1 MYLLDTNIILEFL
14 LDRARADEVETLLLG
29 TEAEQLYLSDF
40 TLHSLGVIL
49 LRFGAQDAFLRVVED
64 LLLMGGIR
72 LIRLDVGEMSVCAQV
87 AQQFHLD
94 FDDACQYTLAERYDF
109 VIVSFDHD
117 FDRTARGRQTPADI
131 LH

>member
-14 LDRARADEVETLLLG
+14 LDRARADEVERLLLG
-29 TEAEQLYLSDF
+29 MEAEQLYLSDF

-49 LRFGAQDAFLRVVED
+49 LRFGAQHAFLRVVED

-72 LIRLDVGEMSVCAQV
+72 LIRLDVAEMPTVAQI

-94 FDDACQYTLAERYDF
+94 FDDAYQYALAERYDL
-109 VIVSFDHD
+109 IILSFDHD

-131 LH
+131 LQ